1 MLVNQILQLWIY
13 LNNKFLRNIIMIS
26 FQCKTKDFKATLTML
41 KGVHK
46 HKRVIGLKS
55 TCEITLTDGNVQL
68 AIPGAIFNFK
78 CQSKGTAKATM
89 EFRKLYNLID
99 FYSYDELY
107 VEFYDSSLRFGSVIV
122 EAKTVFFKNDRVL
135 KTICLSDKYSDLDLL
150 LMKNEGYTQE
160 ELDFNNM
167 SGIIELAE
175 RRVYYNVR
183 RSAGYLKEYGI
194 TPQEIKKLLVE
205 KLGIRLDL
213 DEKDI
218 KVLLAKV

>member
-1 MLVNQILQLWIY
+1 
-13 LNNKFLRNIIMIS
+13 MIS
-26 FQCKTKDFKATLTML
+26 FQCKTKDIKATLKLL

-46 HKRVIGLKS
+46 HKHIIGIKV

-99 FYSYDELY
+99 HHSYDELY
-107 VEFYDSSLRFGSVIV
+107 VEFFDGSLRFGSVIV
-122 EAKTVFFKNDRVL
+122 EAKTIFFKNDSVL
-135 KTICLSDKYSDLDLL
+135 KTINLPDNYTDLDLL
-150 LMKNEGYTQE
+150 LMKNEGYTKE
-160 ELDFNNM
+160 ELEFNNI
-167 SGIIELAE
+167 SGIIEMAE

-183 RSAGYLKEYGI
+183 RSAGYLREYGI
-194 TPQEIKKLLVE
+194 TPQEIKKLLME
-205 KLGIRLDL
+205 KLGVRLDL
-213 DEKDI
+213 DEKDM

>member
-1 MLVNQILQLWIY
+1 
-13 LNNKFLRNIIMIS
+13 MIS
-26 FQCKTKDFKATLTML
+26 FQCKTKDIKATLKLL

-46 HKRVIGLKS
+46 HKHIIGIKV

-99 FYSYDELY
+99 HHSYDELY
-107 VEFYDSSLRFGSVIV
+107 VEFFDGSLRFGSVIV
-122 EAKTVFFKNDRVL
+122 EAKTIFFKNDSVL
-135 KTICLSDKYSDLDLL
+135 KTINLPDKYTDLDLL
-150 LMKNEGYTQE
+150 LMKNEGYTKE
-160 ELDFNNM
+160 ELEFNNI
-167 SGIIELAE
+167 SGIIEMAE

-183 RSAGYLKEYGI
+183 RSASYLREYGI
-194 TPQEIKKLLVE
+194 TPQEIKKLLME

-213 DEKDI
+213 DEKDM
-218 KVLLAKV
+218 KVLLAKD

>member
-1 MLVNQILQLWIY
+1 
-13 LNNKFLRNIIMIS
+13 MIS
-26 FQCKTKDFKATLTML
+26 FQCKTKDIKATLKML

-46 HKRVIGLKS
+46 HKHIIGINV

-99 FYSYDELY
+99 HHSYDELY
-107 VEFYDSSLRFGSVIV
+107 VEFFDGSLRFGSVIV
-122 EAKTVFFKNDRVL
+122 EAKTIFFKNDSVL
-135 KTICLSDKYSDLDLL
+135 KTIDLPDKYTDLDLL
-150 LMKNEGYTQE
+150 LMKNEGYTNE
-160 ELDFNNM
+160 ELEFNNI
-167 SGIIELAE
+167 SGIIEMAE

-183 RSAGYLKEYGI
+183 RSAGYLREYGI
-194 TPQEIKKLLVE
+194 TPQEIKKLLME

-213 DEKDI
+213 DEKDM
-218 KVLLAKV
+218 KVLLAKD

>member
-1 MLVNQILQLWIY
+1 
-13 LNNKFLRNIIMIS
+13 MIS
-26 FQCKTKDFKATLTML
+26 FQCKTKDIKATLKML

-46 HKRVIGLKS
+46 HKHIIGINV

-99 FYSYDELY
+99 HHSYDELY
-107 VEFYDSSLRFGSVIV
+107 VEFFDGSLRFGSVIV
-122 EAKTVFFKNDRVL
+122 EAKTIFFKNDSVL
-135 KTICLSDKYSDLDLL
+135 KTIDLADKYTDLDLL
-150 LMKNEGYTQE
+150 LMKNEGYTKE
-160 ELDFNNM
+160 ELEFNNL
-167 SGIIELAE
+167 SGIIEMAE

-183 RSAGYLKEYGI
+183 RSAGYLREYGI
-194 TPQEIKKLLVE
+194 TPQEIKNLLME

-213 DEKDI
+213 DEKDM
-218 KVLLAKV
+218 KVLLAKD

>member
-1 MLVNQILQLWIY
+1 
-13 LNNKFLRNIIMIS
+13 MIS
-26 FQCKTKDFKATLTML
+26 FQCKTKDIKATLKLL

-46 HKRVIGLKS
+46 HKHIIGIKV

-99 FYSYDELY
+99 HHSYDELY
-107 VEFYDSSLRFGSVIV
+107 VEFFDGSLRFGSVTL
-122 EAKTVFFKNDRVL
+122 EAKTIFFKNDSVL
-135 KTICLSDKYSDLDLL
+135 KTIDLPDKYTDLDLL
-150 LMKNEGYTQE
+150 LMKNEGYTKE
-160 ELDFNNM
+160 ELEFNNI
-167 SGIIELAE
+167 SGIIEMAE

-183 RSAGYLKEYGI
+183 RSAGYLREYGI

-213 DEKDI
+213 DEKDM
-218 KVLLAKV
+218 KVLLAKD

>member
-1 MLVNQILQLWIY
+1 
-13 LNNKFLRNIIMIS
+13 MIS
-26 FQCKTKDFKATLTML
+26 FQCKTKDIKATLKML

-46 HKRVIGLKS
+46 HKHIIGINV

-99 FYSYDELY
+99 HHSYDELY
-107 VEFYDSSLRFGSVIV
+107 VEFFDGSLRFGSVIL
-122 EAKTVFFKNDRVL
+122 EAKTVFFKNDSIL
-135 KTICLSDKYSDLDLL
+135 KTINLPDKYTDLDLL
-150 LMKNEGYTQE
+150 LMKNEGYTNE
-160 ELDFNNM
+160 ELEFNNI
-167 SGIIELAE
+167 SGIIEMAE
-175 RRVYYNVR
+175 RRVYYNLR
-183 RSAGYLKEYGI
+183 RSAGYLREYGI

-213 DEKDI
+213 DEKDM
-218 KVLLAKV
+218 KLLLARD

>member
-1 MLVNQILQLWIY
+1 
-13 LNNKFLRNIIMIS
+13 MIS
-26 FQCKTKDFKATLTML
+26 FQCKTKDIKATLKLL

-46 HKRVIGLKS
+46 HKHIIGIKV

-99 FYSYDELY
+99 HHSYDELY
-107 VEFYDSSLRFGSVIV
+107 VEFFDGSLRFGSVIV
-122 EAKTVFFKNDRVL
+122 EAKTIFFKNDSVL
-135 KTICLSDKYSDLDLL
+135 KTINLPDKYSDLDLI
-150 LMKNEGYTQE
+150 LMKNEGYTKE
-160 ELDFNNM
+160 ELEFNNI
-167 SGIIELAE
+167 SGIIEMAE

-183 RSAGYLKEYGI
+183 RSAGYLREYGI
-194 TPQEIKKLLVE
+194 TPQEIKKLLME

-213 DEKDI
+213 DEKDM

>member
-1 MLVNQILQLWIY
+1 
-13 LNNKFLRNIIMIS
+13 MIS
-26 FQCKTKDFKATLTML
+26 FQCKTKDIKATLKLL

-46 HKRVIGLKS
+46 HKHIIGIKV

-99 FYSYDELY
+99 HHSYDELY
-107 VEFYDSSLRFGSVIV
+107 VEFFDGSLRFGSVIV
-122 EAKTVFFKNDRVL
+122 EAKTVFFKNDSIL
-135 KTICLSDKYSDLDLL
+135 KTINLPDKYSDLDLL
-150 LMKNEGYTQE
+150 LMKNEGYTEE
-160 ELDFNNM
+160 ELEFNNI
-167 SGIIELAE
+167 SGIIEMAE

-183 RSAGYLKEYGI
+183 RSAGYLREYGI
-194 TPQEIKKLLVE
+194 TPQEIKKLLMD

-213 DEKDI
+213 DEKDM
-218 KVLLAKV
+218 KVLLAKN